1 MTMVNGSEAS
11 GEMPSVLSIPLRQ
24 TLLEIEWTPAL
35 LRYIQTSY
43 AEDASKYQLD
53 SQTLD
58 KLRRACFE
66 DQTPELATLE
76 RFFAYYSQVVFVC
89 SRFPFDIGLDFA
101 WQPVFQ
107 NNNNNNSNG
116 GSRGKPVSLSN
127 LNYEKACILFD
138 IGALYTQLGC
148 NGSRIST
155 EGIRKSCNFFQNA
168 AGCFKYIE
176 KEILSD
182 FRATPPIDLCVD
194 AMQTFI
200 ALSLAQ
206 AQECIWQKAV
216 MEHMKHGTIAR
227 LAIKVA
233 DFYETILTHDISY
246 FPTEWKRHF
255 QIKASYFNAVAQY
268 HKANECISQGRYGE
282 EIGRL
287 RLAEKHNRKAM
298 DAIASSNAS
307 GFFNMRATTS
317 TMHESFTGEVRK
329 LEESIERDLIRAE
342 RDNDLVYMETVP
354 EPNQLAPLLRSD
366 MVRPL
371 VPPEIVD
378 PTHWKRKPNEE
389 IQRPLFENL
398 VPFAVHQAASVYAD
412 QKDYVVTNDIV
423 GRCNELEE
431 EMKILYDDLRLPRC
445 IDIVDPDTIPATLTA
460 CAEEVQHEG
469 GGQALRDMLQKVQD
483 MSVKNMELVD
493 EGFNVLEEEN
503 EQDEILRRQYGTLW
517 SRPPS
522 QQLTSPLLS
531 QGAKYHDTLQA
542 AQKADRIVRAKVS
555 NWGKAIDMLS
565 HPTSDIITHLPSLR
579 NDDSLEFSQL
589 TELMRRLRALLQEC
603 DDAATRRKRTMDEAH
618 SLSAADDITD
628 ALLAKSTEL
637 TGNSPTVKIEPA
649 QFNEVFSQELKKYDG
664 LQSIVQEVHNNQIR
678 QISRLKELHE
688 QFQLIVRAST
698 MAAKREKAIQN
709 LEQAFVKFKEIR
721 TNMVEGIKFYSQYI
735 DTLSQFRD
743 ACVDFALARRL
754 EASELARENP
764 LKRG

>member
-1 MTMVNGSEAS
+1 MTMVNGSDAPV
-11 GEMPSVLSIPLRQ
+11 EMPTLLSIPLRQ
-24 TLLEIEWTPAL
+24 TEEMEWTPAL

-43 AEDASKYQLD
+43 AEDATKYQADAL
-53 SQTLD
+53 TLD
-58 KLRRACFE
+58 KLRQACFE
-66 DQTPELATLE
+66 NQTPELATLE

-89 SRFPFDIGLDFA
+89 SRFPFDIGLEFA
-101 WQPVFQ
+101 WHPVFQ
-107 NNNNNNSNG
+107 SNS
-116 GSRGKPVSLSN
+116 SKPVSLSN
-127 LNYEKACILFD
+127 LNYEKACVLFD
-138 IGALYTQLGC
+138 IGTLYTQLGC
-148 NGSRIST
+148 NESRIST

-182 FRATPPIDLCVD
+182 FRATPPDDLCAD
-194 AMQTFI
+194 AMQALI
-200 ALSLAQ
+200 SLSLAQ

-233 DFYETILTHDISY
+233 DFYEAVLNDHDVSF
-246 FPTEWKRHF
+246 FPSEWKRHV

-287 RLAEKHNRKAM
+287 RLAEKNNRKALHS
-298 DAIASSNAS
+298 IATTSSSSATN
-307 GFFNMRATTS
+307 GFFFSNMRANTS
-317 TMHESFTGEVRK
+317 IMHESFTGEVRK
-329 LEESIERDLIRAE
+329 LQESIERDLVRAE

-354 EPNQLAPLLRSD
+354 EPSQLPPVLRSD
-366 MVRPL
+366 MVRPI
-371 VPPEIVD
+371 VPPEVVD

-389 IQRPLFENL
+389 IQHPLFENL
-398 VPFAVHQAASVYAD
+398 VPFAVHQAASVYSD
-412 QKDYVVTNDIV
+412 KKEYVVITDIV
-423 GRCNELEE
+423 GHCNELEE
-431 EMKILYDDLRLPRC
+431 EMKALYEELCLPRC
-445 IDIVDPDTIPATLTA
+445 IDTIDPDTIPSTLIA

-469 GGQALRDMLQKVQD
+469 GGQALRDMLQKVQE
-483 MSVKNMELVD
+483 MSIKNMELVD

-503 EQDEILRRQYGTLW
+503 EQDEILRRQYGSLW

-522 QQLTSPLLS
+522 QQLTSALLS

-565 HPTSDIITHLPSLR
+565 HPVADIIAHLPSLR

-603 DDAATRRKRTMDEAH
+603 DDAATRRKRTMEEAH
-618 SLSAADDITD
+618 SLSAADDIAD
-628 ALLAKSTEL
+628 ALLAKATEL
-637 TGNSPTVKIEPA
+637 TGGSPTVKIEPA
-649 QFNEVFSQELKKYDG
+649 QFNQVFAQELKKYDG
-664 LQSIVQEVHNNQIR
+664 FLSVIQEVHNNQIR

-688 QFQLIVRAST
+688 QFQLIVRASPL
-698 MAAKREKAIQN
+698 AAKREKAIQN

-721 TNMVEGIKFYSQYI
+721 SNMVEGIKFYSQYV

-754 EASELARENP
+754 EASELARDSP